1 MSEPSD
7 QRHLRTTQNR
17 LVFRSVNRRIKEL
30 ADKLFR
36 ADSDVAFVCECD
48 DPGCIKMI
56 TMPVSEFAAFE
67 RMEDCFLVAP
77 GHEDAEVEQTVA
89 RHRRYVVVANVGAGG
104 DLK

>member
-1 MSEPSD
+1 
-7 QRHLRTTQNR
+7 
-17 LVFRSVNRRIKEL
+17 
-30 ADKLFR
+30 
-36 ADSDVAFVCECD
+36 
-48 DPGCIKMI
+48 MI
-56 TMPVSEFAAFE
+56 TMPIAEFAAFE

>member
-17 LVFRSVNRRIKEL
+17 LVFRSVNRRIKDL
-30 ADKLFR
+30 ADKLFH
-36 ADSDVAFVCECD
+36 AESDVDFVCECD

-56 TMPVSEFAAFE
+56 TMPIAEFAAFE

>member
-7 QRHLRTTQNR
+7 QRHLRATQNR

-30 ADKLFR
+30 ADKLFH
-36 ADSDVAFVCECD
+36 AESDLDFVCECD

-56 TMPVSEFAAFE
+56 TMPIAEFAAFE

-77 GHEDAEVEQTVA
+77 GHEDPEVDQAVT